1 MVSMRVVIYMTF
13 VIMIVFSFG
22 LMIVSLFQPNW
33 RHLIAV
39 LFTLSGLVYY
49 FPFVYLKL
57 DFRFLNKLSEWM
69 QIFFNVI
76 AETTSETSEQ
86 TVELKSTIEI

>member
-1 MVSMRVVIYMTF
+1 MTQGDQKKARELLKNLDNKIRKSDATKISF
-13 VIMIVFSFG
+13 YGGGSIIMIVFSFG

-49 FPFVYLKL
+49 FPFVY
-57 DFRFLNKLSEWM
+57 
-69 QIFFNVI
+69 
-76 AETTSETSEQ
+76 
-86 TVELKSTIEI
+86 